1 MDLDEALDD
10 EDDEVKVSNK
20 VDEKQILNLI
30 TVYFNQFTNGVS
42 EKVKMELE
50 DSKRYIYALEEELR
64 HEMMAYEG
72 KFMSTRKECET
83 FHTEQLLENKTFT
96 EEYRESQ
103 KGIDRVRGE
112 LTSLKDLL
120 RLFYNFCSLVNH
132 L

>member
-1 MDLDEALDD
+1 
-10 EDDEVKVSNK
+10 
-20 VDEKQILNLI
+20 
-30 TVYFNQFTNGVS
+30 
-42 EKVKMELE
+42 MELE

-72 KFMSTRKECET
+72 KFTSTRKECET
-83 FHTEQLLENKTFT
+83 FHTEQLLENKTFA
-96 EEYRESQ
+96 EDYRESQ